1 MAPASEL
8 WVGYFYPETY
18 DPVREDGTLRN
29 LLGERDPGVLASK
42 EYARTTRRQRE
53 LLSGDVDVPR
63 TFDADHLR
71 SIHRHLFQDVYEWA
85 GQFRTVPIYKPEGAG
100 FASLRDGSVER
111 YLADARRLVEAT
123 PWEHLNRA
131 DFGERAATVFAYLNQ
146 AHPFREGNGRTS
158 KVFMEH
164 VAERSRFTLDYDRVS
179 PRQWNNA
186 SALSG
191 TDLGA
196 YEPWPESL
204 VPVFRAIAADRAL
217 ATAAGPDTTSQTRS
231 ALSASLPAVRHRGDP
246 QDPAQHAPGTPQRPH
261 HTRSVPGDRTRLR
274 GTP

>member
-1 MAPASEL
+1 MAPSSEL

-18 DPVREDGTLRN
+18 DPVREDGTL
-29 LLGERDPGVLASK
+29 GERDPGVLASK
-42 EYARTTRRQRE
+42 EYARTARRQRE

-71 SIHRHLFQDVYEWA
+71 SIHRHLFKDVYEWA
-85 GQFRTVPIYKPEGAG
+85 GQFRSVPIYKLEGPG
-100 FASLRDGSVER
+100 FASLGDGSVDR
-111 YLADARRLVEAT
+111 YLADAHRLVEAT
-123 PWEHLNRA
+123 PWDRLDRA
-131 DFGERAATVFAYLNQ
+131 DFGERAATVFAYVNQ
-146 AHPFREGNGRTS
+146 AHPFREGNGRTA

-191 TDLGA
+191 PDLGA

-204 VPVFRAIAADRAL
+204 VPVFRAIAADRAP
-217 ATAAGPDTTSQTRS
+217 ATVAGPDTTSQTRS
-231 ALSASLPAVRHRGDP
+231 ALSASYPRSATEATRKTPRSAPQARRRGP
-246 QDPAQHAPGTPQRPH
+246 TTPGHSYGSER
-261 HTRSVPGDRTRLR
+261 D
-274 GTP
+274 